1 MHTNAKVFVAG
12 CLVRLDRLHGDV
24 RDYVCT
30 LSGEAIVDVLVTGAG
45 GRIGSRLTRLLLA
58 EGHTVRAFGLAGDPG
73 LDRAGEAGARVC
85 PGDLEVPGDLVAA
98 AAGVDAVCH
107 LAAALT
113 THDVT
118 DDRFV
123 DVNLRGTFNLLEAVR
138 RHAPGVKRFV
148 YVSSDAVYLSLDAGG
163 EPGVIDETHP
173 QRPGTVYGAT
183 KVGAELLCRSYW
195 KTYGIPY
202 AVMRPTATAEPGE
215 FIRPSSVFGRR
226 WFAAA
231 AISWYES
238 RAVLSPEDLAVLTAL
253 REVEDPD
260 AALFLLT
267 GPDGLAG
274 TVTYGDARDAA
285 AGLRAMIDAGA
296 AVGEAFNIGP
306 AAPCSERDFA
316 EHLGR
321 RLGLRVIEIA
331 LPLPRRQWRVSSDK
345 ARRVLGYDPVRDPL
359 GMIDEAVAQLPVT
372 ERRPT

>member
-1 MHTNAKVFVAG
+1 
-12 CLVRLDRLHGDV
+12 
-24 RDYVCT
+24 
-30 LSGEAIVDVLVTGAG
+30 VDVLVTGAG
-45 GRIGSRLTRLLLA
+45 GRIGSRLTQLLLA

-73 LDRAGEAGARVC
+73 LDRAGEAGAQVY
-85 PGDLEVPGDLVAA
+85 PGDLEVPGDLGSA

-113 THDVT
+113 THDVG

-138 RHAPGVKRFV
+138 RHAPGLERFV
-148 YVSSDAVYLSLDAGG
+148 YVSSDAVYLSLDEGAESGI
-163 EPGVIDETHP
+163 IDETHP

-183 KVGAELLCRSYW
+183 KVGAELLCRSYQ

-215 FIRPSSVFGRR
+215 FVRPSSVFGRR
-226 WFAAA
+226 WFAAS
-231 AISWYES
+231 AIAWFES
-238 RAVLSPEDLAVLTAL
+238 RAELSPEDRTVLAAL
-253 REVEDPD
+253 RDIEDPD
-260 AALFLLT
+260 AALYLLT

-285 AGLRAMIDAGA
+285 AGLRALIDADA

-306 AAPCSERDFA
+306 AAPCSERDFT

-321 RLGLRVIEIA
+321 RLGLPVTEIA
-331 LPLPRRQWRVSSDK
+331 LPTPRRQWRVSSDK
-345 ARRVLGYDPVRDPL
+345 ARRVVGYDPVHDPL
-359 GMIDEAVAQLPVT
+359 GMIDEAAGQLSVT

>member
-1 MHTNAKVFVAG
+1 
-12 CLVRLDRLHGDV
+12 
-24 RDYVCT
+24 
-30 LSGEAIVDVLVTGAG
+30 VDVLVTGAG

-73 LDRAGEAGARVC
+73 LERAGEAGAQVF
-85 PGDLEVPGDLVAA
+85 PGDLEVPGDLVPAV
-98 AAGVDAVCH
+98 AGADAVCH

-113 THDVT
+113 THDVS

-138 RHAPGVKRFV
+138 GHAPGLTRFV
-148 YVSSDAVYLSLDAGG
+148 YVSSDAVYLSLDDSADDEGA
-163 EPGVIDETHP
+163 GVIDETFP

-195 KTYGIPY
+195 KTYGIPC

-238 RAVLSPEDLAVLTAL
+238 RTVLSPEDRAVLAAL
-253 REVEDPD
+253 REVEDAD
-260 AALFLLT
+260 HTLFLLT

-274 TVTYGDARDAA
+274 TVTYGDARAAA
-285 AGLRAMIDAGA
+285 AGLRAMIDADA

-306 AAPCSERDFA
+306 AAPCSERDFT

-321 RLGLRVIEIA
+321 RLGLPVTEIA

-345 ARRVLGYDPVRDPL
+345 ARRVLGYDPGHDPL
-359 GMIDEAVAQLPVT
+359 GMIDEAVAQLSVT
-372 ERRPT
+372 ERRPA